1 MKKYIHRLRRW
12 MCFLRQTAHNLVTDF
27 LPLAYN
33 QALGQWFSAYKNPLN
48 RCTRFSGFSFEI
60 TW

>member
-27 LPLAYN
+27 LPLAIIRHW
-33 QALGQWFSAYKNPLN
+33 A
-48 RCTRFSGFSFEI
+48 SGFQHTKI
-60 TW
+60 R